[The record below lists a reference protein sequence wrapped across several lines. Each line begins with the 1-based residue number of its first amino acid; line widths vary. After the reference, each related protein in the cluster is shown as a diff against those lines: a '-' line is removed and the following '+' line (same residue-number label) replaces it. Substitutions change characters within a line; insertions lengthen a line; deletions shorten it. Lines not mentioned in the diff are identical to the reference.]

1 MKKIV
6 TFISLVV
13 VLFSCKE
20 NNHKFTISGTI
31 KNMGNGEIYFIPS
44 GDVPKVDTV
53 KVANDQFTYEGNA
66 TEPTVYMA
74 NFGAD
79 QKPAFFVVE
88 PGKIT
93 LNYQLN
99 NLESI
104 DIKGGKEQ
112 EVYAQFLAL
121 GKPIMAQ
128 MDSLGQIAQT
138 NENNLQLISSLQENF
153 FALDADLKKKQL
165 EFITNNK
172 SSIATAF
179 IGINYLNEKMDKT
192 LADVEQ
198 LNALLDEK
206 VKASYYGKKL
216 AELQQQLSSTTE
228 GSLAPDFTLNDMNDQ
243 PVSLSSFKGKV
254 TLIDFWASW
263 CGPCR
268 AENPNV
274 VAAYKQFH
282 AKGFEILGVSL
293 DDQKD
298 KWIQAISKD
307 NLTWTHVSDLKGWQ
321 SDVATKYGIQSIPSN
336 FLIDA
341 SGKIIAKNL
350 RGEDLENKLSEIFK

>member
-1 MKKIV
+1 MKRIV
-6 TFISLVV
+6 TFISLLV
-13 VLFSCKE
+13 VLFSCNE
-20 NNHKFTISGTI
+20 SNHKFTISGTI
-31 KNMGNGEIYFIPS
+31 KNMGNGEIYFVPS
-44 GDVPKVDTV
+44 GDIQKIDTV
-53 KVANDQFTYEGNA
+53 KVINDHYRYEGDV

-79 QKPAFFVVE
+79 QNPAFLMVE
-88 PGKIT
+88 PGNIT
-93 LNYQLN
+93 LNYEVN

-112 EVYAQFLAL
+112 AVYAQYVAL
-121 GKPIMAQ
+121 GKPIMSQ
-128 MDSLGQIAQT
+128 MDSLGQIAQA
-138 NENNLQLISSLQENF
+138 NENNQELINSLQENF
-153 FALDADLKKKQL
+153 FALDAELKKKQL
-165 EFITNNK
+165 TFITNNK
-172 SSIATAF
+172 SSIAAAF

-198 LNALLDEK
+198 VNALLDEK

-228 GSLAPDFTLNDMNDQ
+228 GSIAPDFTLNDVNNK
-243 PVSLSSFKGKV
+243 PISLSSFKGKI

-274 VAAYKQFH
+274 VAAYNKFH

-293 DDQKD
+293 DDQKE

-307 NLTWTHVSDLKGWQ
+307 KLTWTHVSDLQGWQ
-321 SDVATKYGIQSIPSN
+321 SEVATKYGIQSIPSN

-350 RGEDLENKLSEIFK
+350 RGEDLEKKLLEIFK

>member
-6 TFISLVV
+6 TFISLMV

-20 NNHKFTISGTI
+20 TNQKFTISGTI
-31 KNMGNGEIYFIPS
+31 KNMGTGEIYFIPS
-44 GDVPKVDTV
+44 GDIQKIDTV
-53 KVANDQFTYEGNA
+53 KVVNDKFTYEGTA

-79 QKPAFFVVE
+79 QNNAFFVVE
-88 PGKIT
+88 PGKTI

-128 MDSLGQIAQT
+128 MDSLGQLAQA
-138 NENNLQLISSLQENF
+138 NENNQQLISSLQENF

-198 LNALLDEK
+198 INTMLDEK

-228 GSLAPDFTLNDMNDQ
+228 GSLAPDFTLNDVNNQ

-268 AENPNV
+268 SENPNV

-298 KWIQAISKD
+298 KWLQAISKD

-321 SDVATKYGIQSIPSN
+321 SEVAAKYGVQSIPSN
-336 FLIDA
+336 YLIDA

>member
-6 TFISLVV
+6 AFISLLV

-20 NNHKFTISGTI
+20 TNNKFIISGTI
-31 KNMGNGEIYFIPS
+31 KNMGNGEIYFVPS
-44 GDVPKVDTV
+44 GDVQKIDTV
-53 KVANDQFTYEGNA
+53 KVINDKYTYEGTA
-66 TEPTVYMA
+66 SEPIVYMA
-74 NFGAD
+74 NFGGV
-79 QKPAFFVVE
+79 QKPAFFIVE
-88 PGKIT
+88 PGNIT
-93 LNYQLN
+93 LNYEMN

-104 DIKGGKEQ
+104 EIKGGKEQ
-112 EVYAQFLAL
+112 EVYAQYVAL
-121 GKPIMAQ
+121 GKPFMTQ
-128 MDSLGQIAQT
+128 MDSLGQLAQA
-138 NENNLQLISSLQENF
+138 NENNQELINSLQEDF
-153 FALDADLKKKQL
+153 FALDAELKKKQL

-179 IGINYLNEKMDKT
+179 ISINYLNEKMDKT

-198 LNALLDEK
+198 VNALLDEK

-228 GSLAPDFTLNDMNDQ
+228 GSMAPDFTLNDVNNQ
-243 PVSLSSFKGKV
+243 PISLSSFKGKV

-274 VAAYKQFH
+274 VAAYNKFH
-282 AKGFEILGVSL
+282 TMGFEILGVSL
-293 DDQKD
+293 DDQKE
-298 KWIQAISKD
+298 KWMQAISKD
-307 NLTWTHVSDLKGWQ
+307 KLTWTHVSDLQGWQ
-321 SDVATKYGIQSIPSN
+321 SKVATKYGIQSIPSN
-336 FLIDA
+336 FLIDT

-350 RGEDLENKLSEIFK
+350 RGEDLEKKLSEIFK

>member
-1 MKKIV
+1 
-6 TFISLVV
+6 
-13 VLFSCKE
+13 
-20 NNHKFTISGTI
+20 
-31 KNMGNGEIYFIPS
+31 MGNGEIYFVPS
-44 GDVPKVDTV
+44 GDIQKIDTV
-53 KVANDQFTYEGNA
+53 KVMNDQYSYEGNV

-79 QKPAFFVVE
+79 QNPAFLMVE
-88 PGKIT
+88 PGNIT
-93 LNYQLN
+93 LNYEVN

-112 EVYAQFLAL
+112 AVYAQYVAL
-121 GKPIMAQ
+121 GKPIMSQ
-128 MDSLGQIAQT
+128 MDSLGQIAQA
-138 NENNLQLISSLQENF
+138 NENNQELINSLQENF
-153 FALDADLKKKQL
+153 FALDAELKKKQL
-165 EFITNNK
+165 TFITNNK
-172 SSIATAF
+172 SSIAAAF

-198 LNALLDEK
+198 VNALLDEK

-216 AELQQQLSSTTE
+216 AELQ
-228 GSLAPDFTLNDMNDQ
+228 GSIAPDFTLNDVNNQ
-243 PVSLSSFKGKV
+243 PISLSSFKGKV

-274 VAAYKQFH
+274 VAAYNKFH

-293 DDQKD
+293 DDQKE

-307 NLTWTHVSDLKGWQ
+307 KLTWTHVSDLQGWQ
-321 SDVATKYGIQSIPSN
+321 SEVATKYGIQSIPSN

-350 RGEDLENKLSEIFK
+350 RGEDLEKKLLEIFK